1 MTQPLK
7 VAFDSDGVALTGNL
21 FLPDSAATAGN
32 LFLPDGAATAGPL
45 PGVVVAGTWT
55 SVKELMAD
63 RYAERLAARGYAAL
77 SFDFTG
83 FGESE
88 GAPRDVENP
97 VRKVRDI
104 HHAVTFLAGHEAV
117 DADRL
122 GALGICAA
130 VMYMSDNTAS
140 DPRVRSLAL
149 VAPWLHD
156 AEICEAAY
164 GGAEAVAERVKAG
177 LEARAQ
183 YEETGEVAYV
193 PVVSATDERAAMP
206 YDIDFYLNPERG
218 GIPAWP
224 NRFAVMSWAD
234 WLTYDAVAL
243 APRIDRPT
251 VLVHSE
257 DAAIPDGARRFHAG
271 LVGPKE
277 ILWTEGTQFDFY
289 DSEPQVTIAVDTV
302 AAHFARTLS

>member
-1 MTQPLK
+1 MTTQHK
-7 VAFDSDGVALTGNL
+7 VTFPSGGVTLTGNL
-21 FLPDSAATAGN
+21 FLPEGGTPA
-32 LFLPDGAATAGPL
+32 
-45 PGVVVAGTWT
+45 PGIVVAGTWT

-63 RYAERLAARGYAAL
+63 RYAARLADRGYAAL

-88 GAPRDVENP
+88 GEPRDVEDP
-97 VRKVRDI
+97 ARKVNDI
-104 HHAVTFLAGHEAV
+104 RHAVTFLAAHPSV

-130 VMYMSDNTAS
+130 AMYMADSTAH
-140 DPRVRSLAL
+140 DPRIGSLAL

-156 AEICEAAY
+156 AAICEAAY
-164 GGAEAVAERVKAG
+164 GGADAVAQKIKLAG
-177 LEARAQ
+177 EARARFAR
-183 YEETGEVAYV
+183 TGEIDYV

-218 GIPAWP
+218 GTPAWP
-224 NRFAVMSWAD
+224 NRFAVLAWED
-234 WLTYDAVAL
+234 WLTYDSIAL
-243 APRIDRPT
+243 APRITRPT

-271 LVGPKE
+271 LAGPRD

-289 DSEPQVTIAVDTV
+289 DQNPQVTLAADTV
-302 AAHFARTLS
+302 AAHFGRTLR

>member
-1 MTQPLK
+1 MNKIT
-7 VAFDSDGVALTGNL
+7 FDADGVALTGNL
-21 FLPDSAATAGN
+21 FLPDGVERA
-32 LFLPDGAATAGPL
+32 

-63 RYAERLAARGYAAL
+63 RYARRLAERGYAAL

-83 FGESE
+83 FGESAGE
-88 GAPRDVENP
+88 PRDVEDP
-97 VRKVRDI
+97 ERKVRDV
-104 HHAVTFLAGHEAV
+104 HHAVGFLASHPAV
-117 DADRL
+117 DGERL

-130 VMYMSDNTAS
+130 AMYMADNTAR

-156 AEICEAAY
+156 AVICEAAY
-164 GGAEAVAERVKAG
+164 GGADAVAERIKLG
-177 LEARAQ
+177 REARSR
-183 YEETGEVAYV
+183 YDETGEIDYV
-193 PVVSATDERAAMP
+193 PVVGATDPRAAMP
-206 YDIDFYLNPERG
+206 YDIDFYLNPARG

-224 NRFAVMSWAD
+224 NRFAVMAWPD
-234 WLTYDAVAL
+234 WLTYDAISL
-243 APRIDRPT
+243 APRITPPT

-271 LVGPKE
+271 LAGPKD

-289 DSEPQVTIAVDTV
+289 DQEPQVTVAVDTV
-302 AAHFARTLS
+302 AAHFGRTLR

>member
-1 MTQPLK
+1 MNKIT
-7 VAFDSDGVALTGNL
+7 FDADGVTL
-21 FLPDSAATAGN
+21 AGN
-32 LFLPDGAATAGPL
+32 LFLPDGVERA

-63 RYAERLAARGYAAL
+63 RYAQRLAERGYAAL

-83 FGESE
+83 FGESGGE
-88 GAPRDVENP
+88 PRDVEDP
-97 VRKVRDI
+97 ERKVRDI
-104 HHAVTFLAGHEAV
+104 HHAVGFLAAHPAV
-117 DADRL
+117 DGERL

-130 VMYMSDNTAS
+130 AMYMADNTAR

-156 AEICEAAY
+156 AAICEAAY
-164 GGAEAVAERVKAG
+164 GGADSVAEKVKLG
-177 LEARAQ
+177 REARSR
-183 YEETGEVAYV
+183 YDETGEIDYV
-193 PVVSATDERAAMP
+193 PVVSATDPRAAMP
-206 YDIDFYLNPERG
+206 YDIDFYLNPARG

-224 NRFAVMSWAD
+224 NRFAVMAWPD
-234 WLTYDAVAL
+234 WLTYDAVSL
-243 APRIDRPT
+243 APRITPPT

-271 LVGPKE
+271 LAGPKD

-289 DSEPQVTIAVDTV
+289 DQEPQVTVAVDTV
-302 AAHFARTLS
+302 VAHFGRTLR